1 MADFINFEADID
13 NDKTS
18 SSDEHDMSGDDD
30 DDDDDNKNSFIN
42 DNEINESRD
51 FIDNLQ
57 TLKMI

>member
-18 SSDEHDMSGDDD
+18 SSDEHNMSG

>member
-1 MADFINFEADID
+1 
-13 NDKTS
+13 
-18 SSDEHDMSGDDD
+18 MSGDDD

>member
-13 NDKTS
+13 NGKTS
-18 SSDEHDMSGDDD
+18 SSDEHDMSGD

>member
-30 DDDDDNKNSFIN
+30 DDNKNSFIT

>member
-18 SSDEHDMSGDDD
+18 SSDEHDMSGDD

>member
-30 DDDDDNKNSFIN
+30 DDDDNKNSFIN

-51 FIDNLQ
+51 FIENLQ

>member
-18 SSDEHDMSGDDD
+18 SSDEHDMSGGD